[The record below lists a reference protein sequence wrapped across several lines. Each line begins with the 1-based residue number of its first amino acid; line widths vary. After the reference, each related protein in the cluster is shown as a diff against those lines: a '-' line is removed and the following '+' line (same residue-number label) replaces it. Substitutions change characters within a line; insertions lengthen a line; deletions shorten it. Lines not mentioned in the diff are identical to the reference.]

1 MCIRCEEL
9 EEEVRQLKA
18 QLYGKAWR
26 CPIEFGMT
34 AQEERILA
42 ALVAYTGMRGV
53 DFLFE
58 AGTHGNASD
67 DERSR
72 LVTVIICRIR
82 RKLKPFGLSILT
94 HYARGYSLEPESRRR
109 LLRWPTTQSEAA

>member
-1 MCIRCEEL
+1 MCARCEEL
-9 EEEVRQLKA
+9 EEEVLQLKA
-18 QLYGKAWR
+18 QLYGKTWR
-26 CPIEFGMT
+26 APLELGLT

-42 ALVAYTGMRGV
+42 ALVAYTGMRGI
-53 DFLFE
+53 DTLFE

-82 RKLKPFGLSILT
+82 RKLKPFGMTILT
-94 HYARGYSLEPESRRR
+94 HYARGYSLEPASRQR
-109 LLRWPTTQSEAA
+109 LLNWQKQEAA